1 MKNIKNIINSL
12 FEEAIAEFGLNK
24 ENVHICFKTDSEL
37 CQEYLT
43 ENISNIVHQSLM
55 DVIGGNFIVG
65 TAWFDY
71 NSSIYYRGGNI
82 RIYRSKLI
90 CKYDVIL
97 RYHDEHDISDDQF
110 ILMLK
115 TALRLELGS
124 IAHFQSL
131 NGKSVEEYERMKRSY
146 EEDMEDFVG
155 NLYSGGNNSRYPEGI
170 TSYSDITSI
179 PEWSEA
185 IRISGITPEEI
196 EKYSDILFD
205 F

>member
-12 FEEAIAEFGLNK
+12 FEETAAEFGLA
-24 ENVHICFKTDSEL
+24 ESSSIYFKTDDEL
-37 CQEYLT
+37 FREYLT
-43 ENISNIVHQSLM
+43 ENISDIVHQSLM
-55 DVIGGNFIVG
+55 DVIGVFCIGSK
-65 TAWFDY
+65 WFDH

-82 RIYRSKLI
+82 HIYGSKLI

-131 NGKSVEEYERMKRSY
+131 NGLSVDEYERMKRSY
-146 EEDMEDFVG
+146 EEDMEDFVE
-155 NLYSGGNNSRYPEGI
+155 NLYSNGSNSRYPEGV
-170 TSYSDITSI
+170 TSYSDIASI
-179 PEWSEA
+179 SEWSEA
-185 IRISGITPEEI
+185 IRISGVISEEI

>member
-12 FEEAIAEFGLNK
+12 FEETAAEFGLA
-24 ENVHICFKTDSEL
+24 ESSSICFKTDGDL

-55 DVIGGNFIVG
+55 DVIGNFCIG
-65 TAWFDY
+65 SKWFDH

-115 TALRLELGS
+115 TALRLEMGS

-131 NGKSVEEYERMKRSY
+131 NGLSVDEYERMKRSY
-146 EEDMEDFVG
+146 EEDMEDFVE
-155 NLYSGGNNSRYPEGI
+155 NLYSNGSNSRYPEGV
-170 TSYSDITSI
+170 TSYSDIASI
-179 PEWSEA
+179 SEWSEA
-185 IRISGITPEEI
+185 IRISGVIAEEI

>member
-1 MKNIKNIINSL
+1 MKNIKKIIDNI
-12 FEEAIAEFGLNK
+12 FEETFVEFGLTE

-55 DVIGGNFIVG
+55 DVIGNFIVG

-71 NSSIYYRGGNI
+71 KSSIYYRGGKV
-82 RIYRSKLI
+82 RIYGSKLI

-97 RYHDEHDISDDQF
+97 RYYDEHDISDDQF
-110 ILMLK
+110 ITMLK
-115 TALRLELGS
+115 AALRLEMGS

-131 NGKSVEEYERMKRSY
+131 NGLSVEEYERIKRSY
-146 EEDMEDFVG
+146 EEDMEDFVE
-155 NLYSGGNNSRYPEGI
+155 NLYSNGSNSRYPEGV
-170 TSYSDITSI
+170 TSYSDIASI
-179 PEWSEA
+179 SEWSEA

>member
-24 ENVHICFKTDSEL
+24 ENVHICFKADSEI

-43 ENISNIVHQSLM
+43 ENIGNIVHQSLM
-55 DVIGGNFIVG
+55 DVISNFIVG

-71 NSSIYYRGGNI
+71 KSSIYYRGGKV
-82 RIYRSKLI
+82 RIYGSKLI

-97 RYHDEHDISDDQF
+97 RFYDEHDISDTEF
-110 ILMLK
+110 ITMLK
-115 TALRLELGS
+115 AALRLEMGS

-131 NGKSVEEYERMKRSY
+131 NGLSVEEYERMKRSY
-146 EEDMEDFVG
+146 EEDMEDFVE
-155 NLYSGGNNSRYPEGI
+155 NLHSGGNNSRYPEGI
-170 TSYSDITSI
+170 TSYSDIASI
-179 PEWSEA
+179 SEWSEA